1 MTKIGLRTSKTS
13 SMKDRLQEIYREA
26 VEDSYGV
33 SLDGPGYES
42 RIMFGVKIVQDIPT
56 KEVEIINT
64 LQGGDYYK
72 PLSENELDNFLS
84 GGWRYGVYQLCLSNY
99 RNKLNLIEQ
108 RIQKEI
114 NGRASAKQV
123 GLLKAQRKRIMN
135 KYTEINFKLNNYNN
149 DNQTKD
155 SKKDNDNL

>member
-1 MTKIGLRTSKTS
+1 
-13 SMKDRLQEIYREA
+13 
-26 VEDSYGV
+26 
-33 SLDGPGYES
+33 
-42 RIMFGVKIVQDIPT
+42 MFGVKIVRET
-56 KEVEIINT
+56 SNKEVEIINT

>member
-1 MTKIGLRTSKTS
+1 MLI
-13 SMKDRLQEIYREA
+13 RLQEIYQEA
-26 VEDSYGV
+26 VDDSYGI
-33 SLDGPGYES
+33 SLDGQGYQS
-42 RIMFGVKIVQDIPT
+42 RVMFGVKIVRET
-56 KEVEIINT
+56 SNKEVEIINT

-72 PLSENELDNFLS
+72 PLSEGELDNFLA
-84 GGWRYGVYQLCLSNY
+84 GGWRYGVYLLSLANC

-135 KYTEINFKLNNYNN
+135 KYTEINFKLNQLNN
-149 DNQTKD
+149 GDKKVNTKKEADNF
-155 SKKDNDNL
+155 

>member
-72 PLSENELDNFLS
+72 PLSEGELDNFLA

-135 KYTEINFKLNNYNN
+135 KYTDINFKLNNHNN
-149 DNQTKD
+149 DN
-155 SKKDNDNL
+155 

>member
-1 MTKIGLRTSKTS
+1 MTKIGLRTAKKS

-72 PLSENELDNFLS
+72 LLSESELDNFLS

-135 KYTEINFKLNNYNN
+135 KYTDINFKLNNHNN
-149 DNQTKD
+149 DN
-155 SKKDNDNL
+155 

>member
-42 RIMFGVKIVQDIPT
+42 RIMFGVKIVQDT
-56 KEVEIINT
+56 SNKEVEIINT

-72 PLSENELDNFLS
+72 PLSEGELDNFLA
-84 GGWRYGVYQLCLSNY
+84 GGWRYGVYLLSLSNC

-114 NGRASAKQV
+114 GGKASPKQI
-123 GLLKAQRKRIMN
+123 GLLKAQRERIMY
-135 KYTEINFKLNNYNN
+135 KYSEINLKLNKHN
-149 DNQTKD
+149 DN
-155 SKKDNDNL
+155 